1 MRVLALLLA
10 VFALVNSQ
18 SESFCAFD
26 LRDIEV
32 HINESMNG
40 VVTDFFLNCLAQNG
54 SHFAES
60 ISLSAFTSVD
70 QGVRYDFQCY
80 EGSTLIP
87 TISMN
92 VSIVYNHACSSCN
105 FSLVDDPCE
114 GSGEQSDYQGLCEYV
129 SLQSVLTTVARVLI
143 TLRHARHV
151 GTWLVTMITVSVL
164 RIHHVKRWDLK
175 WVKQAVVSMCLCTVC
190 LWTVL
195 HTDYHPDYTRL
206 VHVGYVRKRKSGNNK
221 YQKGFCTIEY
231 WNCDTC

>member
-40 VVTDFFLNCLAQNG
+40 VVTAFLLNCLAQNG

-92 VSIVYNHACSSCN
+92 VSNVYNHACSSCN

-129 SLQSVLTTVARVLI
+129 LTECADHCGSCSDNSETCTSCRYLVSHDNHSVCLENTSCETLGFEVGEAGCGEYVSMYSVLVDSLT
-143 TLRHARHV
+143 H
-151 GTWLVTMITVSVL
+151 
-164 RIHHVKRWDLK
+164 
-175 WVKQAVVSMCLCTVC
+175 
-190 LWTVL
+190 
-195 HTDYHPDYTRL
+195 RL
-206 VHVGYVRKRKSGNNK
+206 SP
-221 YQKGFCTIEY
+221 
-231 WNCDTC
+231 